1 MKEKD
6 EQEYLK
12 STAQLSA
19 VYNKNELLQFC
30 SVMMAYYIF

>member
-1 MKEKD
+1 MANFMKEKD

-19 VYNKNELLQFC
+19 VYNKKDSYFNFVGL
-30 SVMMAYYIF
+30 

>member
-19 VYNKNELLQFC
+19 VYNKNDSYFIL
-30 SVMMAYYIF
+30 

>member
-1 MKEKD
+1 MANFIKEKD

-19 VYNKNELLQFC
+19 VYNKNDIYFNFVGL
-30 SVMMAYYIF
+30 